1 MSDPTQ
7 DTSTVWNIFRIRGYH
22 PLWQFFPELSS
33 IQTIKIS
40 KSYNPGRSRFG
51 LFPVRSSLLRES
63 LLISC
68 LRLLRYFSSPTSLPV
83 LNDFGHRI
91 SHKWDGFLHSEI
103 SGSSRDCSLPEAYRK
118 LQRPSSD
125 MSVKESVIHLYV
137 TFFVSRHKMTGLR
150 LVHLSMRKLQKAHL
164 RFGFKR
170 RNREYGNR
178 TLKRLKPILFLKP
191 IRKKSI

>member
-7 DTSTVWNIFRIRGYH
+7 DTSTVWNAFQIRGYH
-22 PLWQFFPELSS
+22 PLRRFFPEPSF
-33 IQTIKIS
+33 IQTIKIL

-68 LRLLRYFSSPTSLPV
+68 LRLLRYFSSPTSLSV
-83 LNDFGHRI
+83 LNDFGYRV
-91 SHKWDGFLHSEI
+91 SHKWDRFLHSEI

-125 MSVKESVIHLYV
+125 MPVKESVIHLYV
-137 TFFVSRHKMTGLR
+137 TFFVP
-150 LVHLSMRKLQKAHL
+150 VI
-164 RFGFKR
+164 
-170 RNREYGNR
+170 NDR
-178 TLKRLKPILFLKP
+178 TQTCSSFDAQIAESTFAFWL
-191 IRKKSI
+191 

>member
-1 MSDPTQ
+1 MKQ
-7 DTSTVWNIFRIRGYH
+7 IFKTKC
-22 PLWQFFPELSS
+22 S
-33 IQTIKIS
+33 IAK
-40 KSYNPGRSRFG
+40 GEGFG

-68 LRLLRYFSSPTSLPV
+68 LRLLRYFSSPTSLSV
-83 LNDFGHRI
+83 LNDFGYRV

-137 TFFVSRHKMTGLR
+137 TFFVP
-150 LVHLSMRKLQKAHL
+150 AI
-164 RFGFKR
+164 
-170 RNREYGNR
+170 NDR
-178 TLKRLKPILFLKP
+178 TQTCSSFDAQIAESTFAFWL
-191 IRKKSI
+191 